1 MFDRGQIEAAL
12 SSCLPVL
19 LFISHASPSYTPPTR
34 KVAANL
40 SLQPVP
46 PHRCGILRVQGKGN
60 VSLPAPGTLQSVNR
74 ACHRQLAGPLWRTI
88 SVPSFG
94 TLATT
99 SCNKLGGVGWEWGGW
114 VCVIWE
120 VFYFLQFSVK
130 GKNDKI
136 AWNSACTGWMYL
148 ISNVSHSHR
157 DLLGKLHFKL
167 YRNQFIVKKKISN
180 PPSSHKHDDKNKLH
194 GNMTE
199 VLERSVE

>member
-99 SCNKLGGVGWEWGGW
+99 SCNKLGGVGWE
-114 VCVIWE
+114 
-120 VFYFLQFSVK
+120 
-130 GKNDKI
+130 
-136 AWNSACTGWMYL
+136 
-148 ISNVSHSHR
+148 
-157 DLLGKLHFKL
+157 
-167 YRNQFIVKKKISN
+167 
-180 PPSSHKHDDKNKLH
+180 
-194 GNMTE
+194 
-199 VLERSVE
+199 